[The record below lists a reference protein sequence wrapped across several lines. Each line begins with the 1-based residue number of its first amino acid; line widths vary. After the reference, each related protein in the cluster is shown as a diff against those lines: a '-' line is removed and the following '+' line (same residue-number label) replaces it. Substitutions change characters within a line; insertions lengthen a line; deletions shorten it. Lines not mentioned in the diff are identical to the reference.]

1 MEKVLTF
8 LKWLLYTAVFVLVFS
23 FQSAYAGR
31 MMLFGAKPDFLPLLV
46 VCLSFL
52 EGAKPGAVMGILA
65 GVLCGAVTNL
75 CAMYAPLFFASGYFS
90 GYLSDTRVRTNL
102 FTVTL
107 SALVLNILCVL
118 SRALAAYVFQL
129 RSAPLTL
136 LAEYGGCAIFT
147 VAGACMLYPLCK
159 LIHRISLPGHRR
171 DRRMRYRL

>member
-1 MEKVLTF
+1 
-8 LKWLLYTAVFVLVFS
+8 
-23 FQSAYAGR
+23 
-31 MMLFGAKPDFLPLLV
+31 
-46 VCLSFL
+46 
-52 EGAKPGAVMGILA
+52 MGILA

-75 CAMYAPLFFASGYFS
+75 GALYAPLYFAAGYFA
-90 GYLSDTRVRTNL
+90 GYLSETRVRTNL